1 MTFLLKKLREKVR
14 TVLEATS
21 YARNTNTLG
30 ESCFAQLFYPALCLG
45 LASFRFRFLVRA
57 RFPSDVISLA
67 LLRLYCSFVYI
78 LTVGQFL
85 FVTISQP
92 DFNSRFVYI
101 YLLVYLFPNK
111 GNAVRLVIVCGAIIE
126 IGHLLDLIFQSSST
140 CVLRVKG

>member
-1 MTFLLKKLREKVR
+1 M
-14 TVLEATS
+14 EATS

-30 ESCFAQLFYPALCLG
+30 ESSFAQLFYPALC

-67 LLRLYCSFVYI
+67 LLRLCCSFVYI
-78 LTVGQFL
+78 LAVGQFL

>member
-1 MTFLLKKLREKVR
+1 MASASSWQQYFPRDTFSPCLGSSGSKSDISLKKLREKVR

-30 ESCFAQLFYPALCLG
+30 ESCFAQLFYLALCLV

-67 LLRLYCSFVYI
+67 LLRLCCSFVYI
-78 LTVGQFL
+78 LTLGQFL

-92 DFNSRFVYI
+92 DFDSRFV
-101 YLLVYLFPNK
+101 
-111 GNAVRLVIVCGAIIE
+111 
-126 IGHLLDLIFQSSST
+126 
-140 CVLRVKG
+140 